1 MFAAVTPGDIAASVT
16 ALLAVLGALVTL
28 IRFLSRIE
36 AKVDHVG
43 QKLIDHMAEEER
55 LRRSESDR
63 VNGLQAQVDR
73 MEGKLDALLAEV
85 TRHAPQSPHTT
96 C

>member
-1 MFAAVTPGDIAASVT
+1 MTFGAVTPGDIAGMVT
-16 ALLAVLGALVTL
+16 AVLSVLAGLITLV
-28 IRFLSRIE
+28 RFLARIE

-55 LRRSESDR
+55 LRKSESDR

-85 TRHAPQSPHTT
+85 VKRGPAA
-96 C
+96 